1 MINFIVLDVIL
12 TSVLTS
18 GIVAIVVFLLLSHK
32 YNETYKKRL
41 DEIMH
46 KINNQ
51 SSSFSYQVNGLK
63 KNLKDI
69 VKILETIKKKKSSK

>member
-1 MINFIVLDVIL
+1 MIDVLI

-18 GIVAIVVFLLLSHK
+18 GIVAVIVFVLLSHR

-51 SSSFSYQVNGLK
+51 NNSFSSQVNGLK
-63 KNLKDI
+63 KNLTEIMKALN
-69 VKILETIKKKKSSK
+69 ILKKKKS